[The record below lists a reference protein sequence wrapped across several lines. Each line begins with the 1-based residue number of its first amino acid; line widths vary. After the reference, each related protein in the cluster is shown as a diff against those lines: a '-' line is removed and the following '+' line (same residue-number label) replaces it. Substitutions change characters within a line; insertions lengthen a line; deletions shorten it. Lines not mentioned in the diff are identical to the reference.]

1 MAARPPKTQRARRA
15 TTRVAKPARIRGSV
29 SLVGAGP
36 GDPDLLSV
44 RAVRRLRNADLV
56 LYDGLV
62 TRQLLTFAPKAE
74 HVSVARRV
82 GPKALSQAAVIKQ
95 MVAAARSGR
104 RVVRLKSGDPFVFGR
119 GGEEAQ
125 ALRAAGVAVE
135 IVPGITTALA
145 APALAGIPV
154 THRDVASAFVVVSG
168 HAESSYGPVVDR
180 LSASTATI
188 VVLMGLGTRRAIGR
202 RLVAAGWSP
211 NTPAAV
217 VVNASRSGQRI
228 WLGTLADL
236 GRRDGITGRTDPGVI
251 IIGDA
256 VAEATAPEDFPF

>member
-1 MAARPPKTQRARRA
+1 MSPPAKTARARRPPKAPARRA
-15 TTRVAKPARIRGSV
+15 AAQGSV

-36 GDPDLLSV
+36 GDPELLSV
-44 RAVRRLRNADLV
+44 RAVRRLQDADLV

-62 TRQLLTFAPKAE
+62 TRQLLMFAPRAE

-82 GPKALSQAAVIKQ
+82 GPKALSQAAVIAK
-95 MVAAARSGR
+95 MIAAARSGH

-125 ALRAAGVAVE
+125 ALRAAGVSVE
-135 IVPGITTALA
+135 VVPGITTAFA

-154 THRDVASAFVVVSG
+154 THRDVASAVVVVSG

-180 LSASTATI
+180 LAPGTATL
-188 VVLMGLGTRRAIGR
+188 VVLMGLGGR
-202 RLVAAGWSP
+202 RLLGKRLVTGGWPPS
-211 NTPAAV
+211 TPTAV

-228 WLGTLADL
+228 WSGTLADL
-236 GRRDGITGRTDPGVI
+236 GRKDGITGRTDPGVI
-251 IIGDA
+251 IIGNA
-256 VAEATAPEDFPF
+256 VAEATAPEDFPS

>member
-1 MAARPPKTQRARRA
+1 VRARRPPKAGARRA
-15 TTRVAKPARIRGSV
+15 PAQGVV

-36 GDPDLLSV
+36 GDPELLSV
-44 RAVRRLRNADLV
+44 RAVRRLQNADLV

-62 TRQLLTFAPKAE
+62 TRHLLTFAPRAE

-82 GPKALSQAAVIKQ
+82 GPKALSQAAVIAQ
-95 MVAAARSGR
+95 MITAARSGR

-135 IVPGITTALA
+135 VVPGITTALA

-168 HAESSYGPVVDR
+168 HAESSFGPVVDR
-180 LSASTATI
+180 LVAGTATI
-188 VVLMGLGTRRAIGR
+188 VVLMGLGGRRALGQ
-202 RLVAAGWSP
+202 RLVVAGWPRS
-211 NTPAAV
+211 TPTAI

-228 WLGTLADL
+228 WRGTLADL
-236 GRRDGITGRTDPGVI
+236 GRRDGITRRTDPGVI
-251 IIGDA
+251 IIGNA
-256 VAEATAPEDFPF
+256 VAEATSSEEFPS